1 MVSDGTVSDGTE
13 SSEQLC
19 RQAYPPSVR
28 GAFPWKCPVP
38 APDGAARQSPRSG
51 RIRAIAGCGEPVGE
65 LRSGPYDRSGADDT
79 MGVGNLPRGAPP
91 TRLSDGPHLC
101 VGWPP
106 SVPVEE
112 LLP

>member
-1 MVSDGTVSDGTE
+1 MQYLEKMSDPKEWAKRKRRRAFLLGSHF
-13 SSEQLC
+13 SAWC
-19 RQAYPPSVR
+19 RQQD
-28 GAFPWKCPVP
+28 PV
-38 APDGAARQSPRSG
+38 ALAKRA
-51 RIRAIAGCGEPVGE
+51 AIAGCGEPVGE